1 MDVDGYSAEEFDD
14 EKQRMLIEA
23 IAEMIGVFPSQVI
36 IDSITD
42 ATSSKKRRRRSTS
55 RRSLLAGLV
64 HVQFSVAVNYVEEVQ
79 NIEDT
84 IIETESSV
92 FVQVFQ
98 AKGLSDVS
106 NVAEPTSVVKYYPP
120 VPPPSPPPSPPP
132 PPLPPPPSPPPV
144 PPPSPS
150 PPLPPTPPP
159 WPPNPASP
167 PNPPPLPPPLFPH
180 PPPPLI
186 EPSPPP
192 LSPPPLPPFIID
204 FSGTLT
210 PTPPPI
216 STETSG
222 NRVSDEE
229 YGTSITDDYEDPFE
243 SAFVSSAKTSMPK
256 TLFSMPRYNPRS
268 GLEYKGQFQNP
279 ASDPDYM
286 GMLLGQALPGIII
299 CIFSFGCAVF
309 GLIMI
314 LGTAF
319 IYTRR
324 QLKKMQRS
332 KSLFPK
338 ACLKIIRPKPFT
350 IKQLKRM
357 KKLIIALA
365 LVVFCGC
372 IAVFTMGMRVKNSMI
387 KFGDVMLKS
396 VTEVEESTLKIEE
409 VLSRENVLE
418 NVTMF
423 VTKLNEDI
431 ANIKDSYDSVRSG
444 LTSSSTGMQASLII
458 MSVFISLLAFTSAF
472 FVYIDQWKLVIILNV
487 MISMFTCLVWLLWS
501 GVTMMGTM
509 TNDMCYSMQ
518 IFIEPGGEGYVD
530 LMDIL
535 PCVSAPIAVR
545 SIGILR
551 ENIVDRAYQMNRLI
565 VENDPLMGLPLV
577 CHEYKEVSAEKTC
590 DPAGKYAETNYART
604 VCSAYTGGLLDEL
617 NDNEIT
623 FWPTVKGI
631 GGGCGYGNMSWSA
644 FGSLSHSVSA
654 ANFEDAYTSCGIE
667 EDGCENLSPAKIPQ
681 VAYDEAVD
689 LSSSFT
695 SLVDIVPDT
704 QKLLTCQFVKEAF
717 ASAVPLCDETIWD
730 LTYLWRSNSVVATAL
745 FGLWFTLAI
754 AVQRLSN
761 KDLLVKNMMG
771 AMKSFRGMR
780 RGSKGSLPRFSQR
793 IKSVFWTTGK
803 ELRGSPSFKSNV
815 TTKLSLKFKKHVK
828 AIGELRMKIKNI
840 ELKKLRRLVVNM
852 TPRGREELKKEK
864 LKEINAIWKRNAK
877 RLSSLRKEEDE
888 NYDDDERIRRIE
900 EADNQAERSIAF
912 LDDREDSFDDDDD
925 DIYKSPETFATFQ
938 NDYDYDDYDDDDDD
952 EGIYN
957 QAYQG
962 SRFSSSPR
970 NEIERMLSVVNR
982 TKSEAQKKET
992 AAQTAISAM
1001 MEQLGTAREAVEKK
1015 STELTS
1021 SPVGSMLETIEK
1033 ARNNAAE
1040 KLPPVDDA
1048 SPAPISSPLRPFPL
1062 GGGGRAL
1069 PGSPQM
1075 FAVQR
1080 MLGELSDARRRLLE
1094 KDEDDDDDD

>member
-23 IAEMIGVFPSQVI
+23 IAEMIGVFPSQVT

-84 IIETESSV
+84 IIETEASV
-92 FVQVFQ
+92 FVQAFQ
-98 AKGLSDVS
+98 DKGLSDVS
-106 NVAEPTSVVKYYPP
+106 NVAWPTSVVKYYPP
-120 VPPPSPPPSPPP
+120 PPPPSPPPSPPP

-144 PPPSPS
+144 PPPSPP
-150 PPLPPTPPP
+150 PPLPPIPPP

-180 PPPPLI
+180 PPPPLT

-216 STETSG
+216 LTETSG

-229 YGTSITDDYEDPFE
+229 YDNSITDDYEDPFE
-243 SAFVSSAKTSMPK
+243 SAFVSSAITSMPK

-299 CIFSFGCAVF
+299 CIFAFGCAVF

-319 IYTRR
+319 IYTKR

-338 ACLKIIRPKPFT
+338 ACLKIFRPKPFT

-357 KKLIIALA
+357 KKFIIALS

-458 MSVFISLLAFTSAF
+458 MSVFISLLAFSSAF

-487 MISMFTCLVWLLWS
+487 VISMFTCLVWLLWS

-535 PCVSAPIAVR
+535 PCVSASIAVH

-577 CHEYKEVSAEKTC
+577 CHEYIEVSAEETC
-590 DPAGKYAETNYART
+590 DPAGKYAETNYAKT

-681 VAYDEAVD
+681 VAYDEAVE

-745 FGLWFTLAI
+745 FGLWFTLVI

-803 ELRGSPSFKSNV
+803 ELRGSPSFKVNA

-877 RLSSLRKEEDE
+877 RLSSLRKEKDE

-900 EADNQAERSIAF
+900 EADTRAERSIAF
-912 LDDREDSFDDDDD
+912 LDDGEDSFDDDDD

-938 NDYDYDDYDDDDDD
+938 NDDDDDDDDDD

-962 SRFSSSPR
+962 SPFSSSPQ
-970 NEIERMLSVVNR
+970 NEIERMLSVVNLA
-982 TKSEAQKKET
+982 KSEAQKKET
-992 AAQTAISAM
+992 AAQTAISVM
-1001 MEQLGTAREAVEKK
+1001 MEQLGTAREAVAKK

-1048 SPAPISSPLRPFPL
+1048 SPAPISSPLRSFPL

-1094 KDEDDDDDD
+1094 KDEDDVNDDDD

>member
-1 MDVDGYSAEEFDD
+1 
-14 EKQRMLIEA
+14 
-23 IAEMIGVFPSQVI
+23 
-36 IDSITD
+36 
-42 ATSSKKRRRRSTS
+42 
-55 RRSLLAGLV
+55 
-64 HVQFSVAVNYVEEVQ
+64 
-79 NIEDT
+79 
-84 IIETESSV
+84 
-92 FVQVFQ
+92 
-98 AKGLSDVS
+98 
-106 NVAEPTSVVKYYPP
+106 
-120 VPPPSPPPSPPP
+120 
-132 PPLPPPPSPPPV
+132 
-144 PPPSPS
+144 
-150 PPLPPTPPP
+150 
-159 WPPNPASP
+159 
-167 PNPPPLPPPLFPH
+167 
-180 PPPPLI
+180 
-186 EPSPPP
+186 
-192 LSPPPLPPFIID
+192 
-204 FSGTLT
+204 
-210 PTPPPI
+210 
-216 STETSG
+216 
-222 NRVSDEE
+222 
-229 YGTSITDDYEDPFE
+229 
-243 SAFVSSAKTSMPK
+243 
-256 TLFSMPRYNPRS
+256 
-268 GLEYKGQFQNP
+268 
-279 ASDPDYM
+279 M
-286 GMLLGQALPGIII
+286 G
-299 CIFSFGCAVF
+299 
-309 GLIMI
+309 
-314 LGTAF
+314 
-319 IYTRR
+319 
-324 QLKKMQRS
+324 
-332 KSLFPK
+332 
-338 ACLKIIRPKPFT
+338 
-350 IKQLKRM
+350 
-357 KKLIIALA
+357 
-365 LVVFCGC
+365 
-372 IAVFTMGMRVKNSMI
+372 
-387 KFGDVMLKS
+387 
-396 VTEVEESTLKIEE
+396 
-409 VLSRENVLE
+409 
-418 NVTMF
+418 
-423 VTKLNEDI
+423 
-431 ANIKDSYDSVRSG
+431 
-444 LTSSSTGMQASLII
+444 
-458 MSVFISLLAFTSAF
+458 
-472 FVYIDQWKLVIILNV
+472 
-487 MISMFTCLVWLLWS
+487 
-501 GVTMMGTM
+501 
-509 TNDMCYSMQ
+509 
-518 IFIEPGGEGYVD
+518 IEPGGEGYVD

-577 CHEYKEVSAEKTC
+577 CHEYIEVSAEKTC
-590 DPAGKYAETNYART
+590 DPAGKYAETNYAKT
-604 VCSAYTGGLLDEL
+604 VCSAYTGGILDEL

-840 ELKKLRRLVVNM
+840 ELKKLRRLVLNM

-888 NYDDDERIRRIE
+888 HYDDDERIRRIE
-900 EADNQAERSIAF
+900 EADNQAERCIAF

-938 NDYDYDDYDDDDDD
+938 NDD

-962 SRFSSSPR
+962 SPFSSSPR
-970 NEIERMLSVVNR
+970 NEIERMLSIVNR
-982 TKSEAQKKET
+982 KKSEAQKKET
-992 AAQTAISAM
+992 AAQTAISAL

-1021 SPVGSMLETIEK
+1021 SPVGNMLETIEK

-1040 KLPPVDDA
+1040 RISPVDDA
-1048 SPAPISSPLRPFPL
+1048 SPAPTSSPLCPFPL
-1062 GGGGRAL
+1062 GGDGRAP

-1094 KDEDDDDDD
+1094 KEEDDDDD

>member
-1 MDVDGYSAEEFDD
+1 
-14 EKQRMLIEA
+14 
-23 IAEMIGVFPSQVI
+23 
-36 IDSITD
+36 
-42 ATSSKKRRRRSTS
+42 
-55 RRSLLAGLV
+55 
-64 HVQFSVAVNYVEEVQ
+64 
-79 NIEDT
+79 
-84 IIETESSV
+84 
-92 FVQVFQ
+92 
-98 AKGLSDVS
+98 
-106 NVAEPTSVVKYYPP
+106 
-120 VPPPSPPPSPPP
+120 
-132 PPLPPPPSPPPV
+132 
-144 PPPSPS
+144 
-150 PPLPPTPPP
+150 
-159 WPPNPASP
+159 
-167 PNPPPLPPPLFPH
+167 
-180 PPPPLI
+180 
-186 EPSPPP
+186 
-192 LSPPPLPPFIID
+192 
-204 FSGTLT
+204 
-210 PTPPPI
+210 
-216 STETSG
+216 
-222 NRVSDEE
+222 
-229 YGTSITDDYEDPFE
+229 
-243 SAFVSSAKTSMPK
+243 
-256 TLFSMPRYNPRS
+256 
-268 GLEYKGQFQNP
+268 
-279 ASDPDYM
+279 M
-286 GMLLGQALPGIII
+286 G
-299 CIFSFGCAVF
+299 
-309 GLIMI
+309 
-314 LGTAF
+314 
-319 IYTRR
+319 
-324 QLKKMQRS
+324 
-332 KSLFPK
+332 
-338 ACLKIIRPKPFT
+338 
-350 IKQLKRM
+350 
-357 KKLIIALA
+357 
-365 LVVFCGC
+365 
-372 IAVFTMGMRVKNSMI
+372 
-387 KFGDVMLKS
+387 
-396 VTEVEESTLKIEE
+396 
-409 VLSRENVLE
+409 
-418 NVTMF
+418 
-423 VTKLNEDI
+423 
-431 ANIKDSYDSVRSG
+431 
-444 LTSSSTGMQASLII
+444 
-458 MSVFISLLAFTSAF
+458 
-472 FVYIDQWKLVIILNV
+472 
-487 MISMFTCLVWLLWS
+487 
-501 GVTMMGTM
+501 
-509 TNDMCYSMQ
+509 
-518 IFIEPGGEGYVD
+518 IEPGGEGYVD

-577 CHEYKEVSAEKTC
+577 CHEYIEVSAEKTC
-590 DPAGKYAETNYART
+590 DPAGKYAETNYAKT
-604 VCSAYTGGLLDEL
+604 VCSAYTGGILDEL

-644 FGSLSHSVSA
+644 FGSLSHSVSV

-840 ELKKLRRLVVNM
+840 ELKKLRRLVLNM

-888 NYDDDERIRRIE
+888 HYDDDERIRRIE

-912 LDDREDSFDDDDD
+912 LDDRKVSFD

-938 NDYDYDDYDDDDDD
+938 NDDDDDDD

-970 NEIERMLSVVNR
+970 NEIERMLSMVKR

-1021 SPVGSMLETIEK
+1021 YPVGSMLETIEK

-1040 KLPPVDDA
+1040 KLSPVDDA